1 MSPDSPWPALPFGA
15 WRQTCQT
22 LHLWTQVVGKVRLAL
37 TPLVNHWWNVTYHLT
52 SRGITTRPI
61 PYRGRTFSIDFD
73 FIDHCLAIA
82 TSDGAVERLAL
93 APMSVADF
101 YGQVMTR
108 LQALGI
114 EVHIWTMPSEIEDAV
129 PFDQDHANA
138 DYDRLWARRFW
149 VALSQS
155 HRVMDEFRARFIG
168 KTSPVH
174 FFWGSFDLAV
184 TRFSGRT
191 APPPSG
197 TTPHV
202 ASWVMQEAYSHEVY
216 SCGFWPGNGGYGKA
230 AFYVYTYPEP
240 AGFGATPLNTVA
252 AAYDTG
258 LGQFILPYDAVAEA
272 SDPDALLLAFLQETY
287 EAAAKL
293 ASWDRRSLERA
304 PPSH

>member
-1 MSPDSPWPALPFGA
+1 MSADSPWPALPFA
-15 WRQTCQT
+15 DWKETCQT
-22 LHLWTQVVGKVRLAL
+22 LHLWSQIVGKVRLAL
-37 TPLVNHWWNVTYHLT
+37 TPVVNHWWNVTYHLT

-73 FIDHCLAIA
+73 FIDHCLTIA

-101 YGQVMTR
+101 YGQVMKR

-114 EVHIWTMPSEIEDAV
+114 DVHIWTMPSEIEDAV
-129 PFDQDHANA
+129 PFDQDHAHA
-138 DYDRLWARRFW
+138 AYDPQWVRRFW

-155 HRVMDEFRARFIG
+155 HRVMNEFRARFIG
-168 KTSPVH
+168 KVSPVH

-202 ASWVMQEAYSHEVY
+202 ANWVMREAYSHEVC

-230 AFYVYTYPEP
+230 AYFVYAYPEP
-240 AGFGATPLNTVA
+240 AGFGAAPLRTPV

-258 LGQFILPYDAVAEA
+258 LGQFILPYDAVAE
-272 SDPDALLLAFLQETY
+272 SPDPDALLLAFLQETY
-287 EAAAKL
+287 EAAANL
-293 ASWDRRSLERA
+293 GSWDRRSLERVS
-304 PPSH
+304 PSL